1 MERQAST
8 LAFEALTLAFQ
19 ARALALEA
27 SALAREG
34 DAFAREPL
42 AFERG
47 AITFPRQG
55 CMTVH
60 VSIHDV
66 SPAWKGEVELALD
79 ACARIGC
86 KPALLVVPNFHGE
99 APLGED
105 AAFCARLRE
114 LQSAGHEIYLHGFF
128 HQSRETNRSGA
139 SDARWLFAQ
148 KVVSGGEAEF
158 SDVTK
163 DEAKARLDDGERVLR
178 DAGLR
183 VDGFVAPAWSF
194 PAWLLPMLA
203 ERGYAFTE
211 DHLSV
216 YDPRAK
222 KSRPS
227 VVLNYASRSP
237 SRMFSTVAYCRV
249 AKYARALMPARI
261 AIHPADYGFAL
272 LRHEIEHLL
281 DWAAGDVAARGADL
295 LA

>member
-1 MERQAST
+1 M
-8 LAFEALTLAFQ
+8 
-19 ARALALEA
+19 
-27 SALAREG
+27 
-34 DAFAREPL
+34 P
-42 AFERG
+42 
-47 AITFPRQG
+47 
-55 CMTVH
+55 VH

-66 SPAWKGEVELALD
+66 SPSTKTEVELALE

-99 APLGED
+99 SPLESD

-114 LQSAGHEIYLHGFF
+114 LQADGHEIYLHGFF
-128 HQSRETNRSGA
+128 HQSRATNRTGA

-163 DEAKARLDDGERVLR
+163 DEACARLDDGERVLR
-178 DAGLR
+178 EAGLKI
-183 VDGFVAPAWSF
+183 DGFIAPAWSF
-194 PAWLLPMLA
+194 PTWLLPMLA

-211 DHLSV
+211 DHLKI
-216 YDPRAK
+216 YDPKSRR
-222 KSRPS
+222 SRPS

-249 AKYARALMPARI
+249 AKYARAVMPARI
-261 AIHPADYGFAL
+261 AIHPGDYGFSL

-281 DWAAGDVAARGADL
+281 SWAAGDVVERGSDL